1 MTQIACAVVVYNT
14 ACQNSLSLSAL
25 ARMPELSVYVADNS
39 TREMGNQAYCQR
51 MGWRYLPMGGNVGL
65 PRAYNAVLGA
75 IEEESVVVWLDDDT
89 ALEPAYF
96 AALRAALDAHPEG
109 DVFLPRVTDEA
120 GQLSPC
126 IIEGYRVRR
135 CAPGQAP
142 SPARITG
149 INSGMAVRL
158 RVYARYRY
166 DEGYFLDYVDHAFL
180 RDMKAQGRRIVPF
193 EGHLTQRFSGNERGN
208 AAGAQVRLRIFAR
221 DFSRFCQDTPAG
233 RRYARR
239 MLLRRRLVL
248 CLRHR
253 HPGFLWMRLDR

>member
-1 MTQIACAVVVYNT
+1 MNQFACGVVVYNV
-14 ACQNSLSLSAL
+14 ACQESPSLRAL
-25 ARMPELSVYVADNS
+25 ARIPNLSVYVADNS
-39 TREMGNQAYCQR
+39 TRQLGNGAYCQK

-65 PRAYNAVLGA
+65 PKAYNAVLDAVEGA
-75 IEEESVVVWLDDDT
+75 SVIVWLDDDT
-89 ALEPAYF
+89 ELEPAYF
-96 AALRAALDAHPEG
+96 DALSAALEAHPEG
-109 DVFLPRVTDEA
+109 DIFLPRVTDEA

-126 IIEGYRVRR
+126 AIEDCRVRR

-142 SPARITG
+142 PPERITG

-158 RVYARYRY
+158 RAYAAYRY

-193 EGHLTQRFSGNERGN
+193 EGRLIQRFSGNERGN
-208 AAGAQVRLRIFAR
+208 AAGARARFRIFAR
-221 DFSRFCQDTPAG
+221 DFARFCQDTPKG

-253 HPGFLWMRLDR
+253 HPGFLWMRLGG